1 MELARPYSPR
11 EGPHQNFAHEDNMST
26 GSGKT
31 LISSSL
37 MPPATLDLYI
47 AEKFGAVGIRFHHA
61 ENLHNF
67 YIYCEHQALLAR
79 TELRRLSQS
88 YTRFYSD
95 ESDERRGALSRVFGN
110 LRDFGVI
117 MASGRNTI
125 PNVYGPIQLVFSSG
139 AFAAMSDV
147 VITKNSVVTLGDA
160 WRAQAANSRATID
173 MISAGRSSDG
183 HVARDWTYAEIS
195 AAEARLSFDL
205 LERVIVE
212 PIAVAGQPLL
222 RLVQTAL
229 HMAGYGGI
237 PVVER
242 SFVRAESLAALRA
255 AVEYSD
261 RLPDGLTEDSEAFAA
276 LMNLP
281 EFSQCTPPVQRRL
294 PLWARYFYFGTVTEV
309 RTRYRQLQK
318 AMEDADAADTR
329 EACELCDPGE
339 DRSPAMVTF
348 GPLYIDGVRSRL
360 LEEGLCDNCNGI
372 TLRCLECGESTPI
385 WPRMGRQDF
394 ECGGCDLRFVVVRTD
409 THDGTT
415 LDVEIEGAITPETLG
430 EELEAI
436 LLAKHE
442 GEFEQAVLEGD
453 YPVCNVELDQLTIE
467 LGNNPG
473 VATVEWGFTADHH
486 SEDGIYFGGVVTAEL
501 SFPGEV
507 ATRDALID
515 GLRVHRVEADF
526 DMGGLD
532 EE

>member
-1 MELARPYSPR
+1 
-11 EGPHQNFAHEDNMST
+11 MST

-31 LISSSL
+31 LISSRL
-37 MPPATLDLYI
+37 MPPSTLDLYI
-47 AEKFGAVGIRFHHA
+47 AEKFEAVGIRFHHA

-79 TELRRLSQS
+79 TELRRLSQG

-117 MASGRNTI
+117 LASGKNTI
-125 PNVYGPIQLVFSSG
+125 PNIYGPIQLVFSSG
-139 AFAAMSDV
+139 AFKAMSDV

-160 WRAQAANSRATID
+160 WRAQAATSPATID
-173 MISAGRSSDG
+173 TISAGRPSDG
-183 HVARDWTYAEIS
+183 HVARDWTYAEVS
-195 AAEARLSFDL
+195 AAESRLSFDL

-212 PIAVAGQPLL
+212 PIAIAGKPLL

-229 HMAGYGGI
+229 HKAGHRGV

-255 AVEYSD
+255 AVGYCD
-261 RLPDGLTEDSEAFAA
+261 RLPEGLTEDSVDFAA
-276 LMNLP
+276 LKDFP
-281 EFSQCTPPVQRRL
+281 EFSQCNPAVQRRL
-294 PLWARYFYFGTVTEV
+294 TLWARYFYFGTVAEV
-309 RTRYRQLQK
+309 RNHDRQLQE
-318 AMEDADAADTR
+318 AMEAADAADTR

-348 GPLYIDGVRSRL
+348 GPLYIDGVRSGL
-360 LEEGLCDNCNGI
+360 LEEGSCDSCNGI

-385 WPRMGRQDF
+385 WPRIGRQDF
-394 ECGGCDLRFVVVRTD
+394 ECGGCDLRFAVVHTD

-415 LDVEIEGAITPETLG
+415 LDVEIEGAITSETLG

-436 LLAKHE
+436 LLAKYE
-442 GEFEQAVLEGD
+442 GEFEQAVLEGE

-467 LGNNPG
+467 LGNDPG

-501 SFPGEV
+501 SFPRDV

-515 GLRVHRVEADF
+515 ELRIHRVEADF
-526 DMGGLD
+526 DMGDLD
-532 EE
+532 ED